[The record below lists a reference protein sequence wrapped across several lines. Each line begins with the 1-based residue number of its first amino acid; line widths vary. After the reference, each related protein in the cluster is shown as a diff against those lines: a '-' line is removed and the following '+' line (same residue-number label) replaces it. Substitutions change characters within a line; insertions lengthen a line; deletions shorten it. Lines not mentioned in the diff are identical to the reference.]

1 MNLDWLNE
9 VFEPLE
15 FDIYDAKI
23 KKDALGPLLTVEIEK
38 KGYITFEDCQIASNK
53 ITEAL
58 EKKDPHSDLRI
69 EVASAGAERAL
80 KTHQNYVNALGKT
93 AFIKT
98 ETKSYNGIIESVQ
111 ESNLDLKLKDT
122 IITIPMNDII
132 EAHLT
137 IVL

>member
-69 EVASAGAERAL
+69 EVTSAGAERAL
-80 KTHQNYVNALGKT
+80 KTHQNYVNAMGKT
-93 AFIKT
+93 ALIKT
-98 ETKSYNGIIESVQ
+98 ETKSYNGIIQSVEESSV
-111 ESNLDLKLKDT
+111 DLKLIDQT
-122 IITIPMNDII
+122 ISIPMNDIT